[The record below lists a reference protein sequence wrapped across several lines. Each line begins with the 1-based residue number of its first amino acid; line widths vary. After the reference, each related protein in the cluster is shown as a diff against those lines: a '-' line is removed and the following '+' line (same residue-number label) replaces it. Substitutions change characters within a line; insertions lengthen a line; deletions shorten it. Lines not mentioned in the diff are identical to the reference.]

1 MFHKVVSLVKEE
13 FQPQAAFDDVAKIAS
28 FHRIQN
34 SPGIREAG
42 RFIGSFLEKN
52 GIEKEIMSFPAT
64 SGVKWW
70 SQESFHEWGC
80 KDAELILLEDGKR
93 ERLCSFQGNKI
104 SVLQRSAPTVPGGVT
119 TSIVYVENATDP
131 KAYEGLDVAGKLV
144 FSRGAVT
151 EIAALAVDRF
161 GAAGIVVD
169 TLREQPQVRERFDMP
184 DGRQYMGFWP
194 SDATK
199 HKAFG
204 FVLSPRQGDTLKKM
218 FASGK
223 KELKAFA
230 RVDSSFYDG
239 TMEVV
244 SAVIPGE
251 TDEEVVA
258 MAHLC
263 HPEPSA
269 NDNASGSGTL
279 MEAVRTLQSLVRDG
293 RLPKPK
299 RTIRF
304 LWLAEMTGSY
314 AYLATREDKIG
325 KTVAAINLDMV
336 GENQDLCKSTFI
348 VEKPP
353 SALPGFGG
361 DLAEAILRLLVR
373 EVPNLADTHWLS
385 LFRWTVSPFSGGS
398 DHYIWADPSVGVTCP
413 MLIQWP
419 DKFYHT
425 SEDTLDKVD
434 PKMLGV
440 AGTIAA
446 SYLYI
451 AATATSR
458 DVGYL
463 AGEMATRFGTEVDV
477 ALNGVLEKARKGLAG
492 ADDGSNSDDGESA
505 AVAKAESDDEKLTAV
520 AKARRNIELRVA
532 FLAERKKADIES
544 LSRLAPESA
553 FSTRAKEAACEH
565 VECMAEFLKAKTLA
579 NLARLAGLD
588 SVSDLPAAW
597 EPEGTEAGEKAKKL
611 VLERVYRGPVS
622 GTAKKNIEEYEAM
635 AKAFS
640 EKYKEPAPS
649 GVFLQYW
656 ADGKRTLAEIADLLE
671 KETGFRNDEML
682 LEFVEMQMKRGV
694 FRLKSV

>member
-1 MFHKVVSLVKEE
+1 MFHKIVSLVKEE

-34 SPGIREAG
+34 SPGIRKAG

-52 GIEKEIMSFPAT
+52 GIENEIMSYPAT

-70 SQESFHEWGC
+70 SQESFHEWSC
-80 KDAELILLEDGKR
+80 KDAELVLLEDGKR
-93 ERLCSFQGNKI
+93 ERLCSFQGTKT
-104 SVLQRSAPTVPGGVT
+104 SVLQRSAPTVSGGIT
-119 TSIVYVENATDP
+119 TSIVYIENATDP
-131 KAYEGLDVAGKLV
+131 KAYEGVDVAGKLV
-144 FSRGAVT
+144 FSRGNVT

-161 GAAGIVVD
+161 SAAGIVVD
-169 TLREQPQVRERFDMP
+169 TLREHPPVRERCDMP
-184 DGRQYMGFWP
+184 DGRQYIGFWP

-199 HKAFG
+199 HKALG
-204 FVLSPRQGDTLKKM
+204 FVLSPRQGEALRKM

-230 RVDSSFYDG
+230 RVDSSFYEG
-239 TMEVV
+239 TLEVV

-279 MEAVRTLQSLVRDG
+279 MEAVRTLQRLIRDG
-293 RLPKPK
+293 RLPRPK

-304 LWLAEMTGSY
+304 LWLPEMTGSY
-314 AYLATREDKIG
+314 AYLATHEDRIA

-353 SALPGFGG
+353 LALPGFGG
-361 DLAEAILRLLVR
+361 DLAEAILHLLLK
-373 EVPNLADTHWLS
+373 EVPNFADTHWLS

-425 SEDTLDKVD
+425 SEDTIDKVD

-440 AGTIAA
+440 AGVITA

-451 AATATSR
+451 AATATTQ

-463 AGEMATRFGTEVDV
+463 AGEMATRFGTEADTF
-477 ALNGVLEKARKGLAG
+477 LKGVLEEARKALLG
-492 ADDGSNSDDGESA
+492 A
-505 AVAKAESDDEKLTAV
+505 VSDDERLVAV
-520 AKARRNIELRVA
+520 AKARRNTELRVA
-532 FLAERKKADIES
+532 FLAERKKANIES
-544 LSRLAPESA
+544 LSQLSPDTS
-553 FSTRAKEAACEH
+553 SWTHVKETACGH
-565 VECMAEFLKAKTLA
+565 VDRTAEFLKEKTLS
-579 NLARLAGLD
+579 NLARLADLD
-588 SVSDLPAAW
+588 SVSDLPPSW
-597 EPEGTEAGEKAKKL
+597 EPEPTDASEEAKEL
-611 VLERVYRGPVS
+611 VLERVYRGPFS
-622 GTAKKNIEEYEAM
+622 GTAKKTAEEYEAL

-640 EKYKEPAPS
+640 GKYKEPSPS
-649 GVFLQYW
+649 SAFLQYW
-656 ADGKRTLAEIADLLE
+656 ADGNRTLAEIADLLE
-671 KETGFRNDEML
+671 QETGFRNDEML
-682 LEFVEMQMKRGV
+682 LEFVKLQVKRGV
-694 FRLKSV
+694 FRVKNV